1 LSRVR
6 NKRLKHMEK
15 RLRMMMSM
23 SQILQ
28 KKMSMKTK
36 RTSKRLLT
44 KLKRKKVWMLTMSS
58 SSMMS
63 WFKVVMKS

>member
-1 LSRVR
+1 
-6 NKRLKHMEK
+6 MEK
-15 RLRMMMSM
+15 RLRMTMSM

-44 KLKRKKVWMLTMSS
+44 KLKRKKVWMLMMSS

>member
-15 RLRMMMSM
+15 RLRMTMSM

-44 KLKRKKVWMLTMSS
+44 KLKRKKVWMLMMSS

>member
-15 RLRMMMSM
+15 RLRMTMSM